1 MIFLTLFLEF
11 FKIGLFSVGGG
22 LATIPFLQD
31 IAGKYDWFDIS
42 MLGRMIAIAESTP
55 GPVGI
60 NMATYAGFQA
70 GHIYGLLG
78 GIAGGFTATM
88 GIVVPAL
95 VTITLISKAYRKFKE
110 NPLVENAFYGVRPVV
125 AGMIASSALLL
136 VQQGLLNGAVPEFTG
151 LLQWLSQI
159 WALVDFKAVILFA
172 AVLVCVRRF
181 KLHPIIFIAAS
192 GVLGA
197 LLSM

>member
-151 LLQWLSQI
+151 LLRWLSQI

-172 AVLVCVRRF
+172 AVLVCVRRL

>member
-31 IAGKYDWFDIS
+31 LAGKYDWFDIS

-70 GHIYGLLG
+70 GHIYGAAG

-88 GIVVPAL
+88 GIVVPAII
-95 VTITLISKAYRKFKE
+95 TITLISKAYRKFKE
-110 NPLVENAFYGVRPVV
+110 NPLVQNAFYGIRPVV
-125 AGMIASSALLL
+125 TGMIASSGLLL
-136 VQQGLLNGAVPEFTG
+136 LQQGLLDGAVPAYTG
-151 LLQWLSQI
+151 FAQWTGELFSLI
-159 WALVDFKAVILFA
+159 DPKAVVLFA
-172 AVLVCVRRF
+172 AVLVCIRKF

-192 GVLGA
+192 GVIGA
-197 LLSM
+197 ALSM

>member
-151 LLQWLSQI
+151 LLRWLSQI

-181 KLHPIIFIAAS
+181 KLHPIIFIC
-192 GVLGA
+192 
-197 LLSM
+197 LLYTSPSPRDA

>member
-159 WALVDFKAVILFA
+159 WALVDSKAVILFA